1 MKTKEELNALKEE
14 VETLNEKLH
23 ELTEDELEQVAGGT
37 DITLEKASVR
47 LGETGVV
54 LCPTD
59 TRSFT
64 PTISPTIS
72 TTIEPDATENPGISG
87 GTLNPLPYTE
97 PTSQS
102 NRYFVYYEP
111 DPIEKFSTNVSKQ

>member
-1 MKTKEELNALKEE
+1 MKHDRTAKFSKEQTVMELSDDVL
-14 VETLNEKLH
+14 
-23 ELTEDELEQVAGGT
+23 DQVTGCT

-72 TTIEPDATENPGISG
+72 PTIEPAATENPGISG

-102 NRYFVYYEP
+102 NRHFVYYEP
-111 DPIEKFSTNVSKQ
+111 KEFSTNASKQ

>member
-1 MKTKEELNALKEE
+1 MKTKEELNELKEK
-14 VETLNEKLH
+14 VETLNKKLH
-23 ELTEDELEQVAGGT
+23 ELSEEELKQVTGGT

-64 PTISPTIS
+64 PTISPTI
-72 TTIEPDATENPGISG
+72 EPAATENPGISG

-102 NRYFVYYEP
+102 NHHFVYYEP
-111 DPIEKFSTNVSKQ
+111 KEFSTNASKQ

>member
-1 MKTKEELNALKEE
+1 MKNRKEKFAGEQAMMELSDDDLG
-14 VETLNEKLH
+14 
-23 ELTEDELEQVAGGT
+23 QVTGGT

-64 PTISPTIS
+64 PTISPTI
-72 TTIEPDATENPGISG
+72 EPDATENPGIPG

>member
-1 MKTKEELNALKEE
+1 MKLNKKEIITENKAMELSDDDLS
-14 VETLNEKLH
+14 
-23 ELTEDELEQVAGGT
+23 QVTGGT
-37 DITLEKASVR
+37 DITLEKAGVR

-72 TTIEPDATENPGISG
+72 PTIEPDATENPGISG